1 MYVDDF
7 IVDGWSIGAFSSEL
21 SFSDADSSDD
31 LCEAKQGM
39 SRACGVFWQ
48 KLELSLSIVE
58 IRKQMSGRASIRTS
72 LLWITILQQRSGNF

>member
-21 SFSDADSSDD
+21 SFSDGDSSDD

-39 SRACGVFWQ
+39 SRACGVLWQ
-48 KLELSLSIVE
+48 RLELSLSIVE